1 MKASR
6 INSCKLCFAKLKEI
20 SSINFSLSKLIYFMK
35 VTILGVCLGE
45 YDFIT
50 VTITLWK
57 SDNPVSTTVDF
68 WKLFGQFV
76 RNRSIHNEFVGFL

>member
-6 INSCKLCFAKLKEI
+6 VNSCKLCFVKLKEI
-20 SSINFSLSKLIYFMK
+20 SSINFSLSKLVYFMQ
-35 VTILGVCLGE
+35 VTVLGVHLGE

-57 SDNPVSTTVDF
+57 SDNPVSTTVD
-68 WKLFGQFV
+68 LVSLLVIGLY
-76 RNRSIHNEFVGFL
+76 RMDL